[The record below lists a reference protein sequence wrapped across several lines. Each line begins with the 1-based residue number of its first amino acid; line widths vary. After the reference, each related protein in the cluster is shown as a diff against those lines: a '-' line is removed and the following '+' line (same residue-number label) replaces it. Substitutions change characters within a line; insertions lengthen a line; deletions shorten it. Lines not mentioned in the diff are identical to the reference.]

1 MSQRKSVSLSLNC
14 IISFQTLEGT
24 DFTDVRPLFPPMMHT
39 ICLVYSHSK
48 YFNSAARIIVLM
60 TVSQYMSR
68 WSGNINQYYSICRK
82 FAICLLTWPGLFLT
96 QCQFS
101 KLRYGNRID
110 WKLFMSSFINLL
122 SSKVE
127 EALDKV
133 KVSIRNLKE
142 FRACFQ
148 EYKSRLPSYF
158 TGDKI
163 PKSWEFQ
170 VCLTVSGIF
179 DLIFKLDVLL

>member
-1 MSQRKSVSLSLNC
+1 MEIALTENYLC
-14 IISFQTLEGT
+14 
-24 DFTDVRPLFPPMMHT
+24 H
-39 ICLVYSHSK
+39 HSST
-48 YFNSAARIIVLM
+48 FCS
-60 TVSQYMSR
+60 
-68 WSGNINQYYSICRK
+68 
-82 FAICLLTWPGLFLT
+82 P
-96 QCQFS
+96 
-101 KLRYGNRID
+101 
-110 WKLFMSSFINLL
+110 
-122 SSKVE
+122 KVE